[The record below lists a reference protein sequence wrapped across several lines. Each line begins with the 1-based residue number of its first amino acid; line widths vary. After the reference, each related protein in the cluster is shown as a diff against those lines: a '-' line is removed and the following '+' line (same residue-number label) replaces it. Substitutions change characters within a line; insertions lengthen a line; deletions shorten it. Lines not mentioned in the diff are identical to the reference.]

1 MSVVVVTGSGNMLRC
16 MLLVRSSTKYNV
28 VVVAAVVAVVPSLLF
43 SIGSLSG
50 LQACNCTILV
60 AYPEHCYGNC
70 G

>member
-1 MSVVVVTGSGNMLRC
+1 MSVVAVTGSGNMLRC

-28 VVVAAVVAVVPSLLF
+28 VVVVPSLLF
-43 SIGSLSG
+43 FSTGSRSG
-50 LQACNCTILV
+50 LQACNCTVLV